1 MRLMVITVVGR
12 DKVGIVAGIS
22 SLLAKYNVNI
32 VDITQTVLRGFFAMI
47 MIVDVEKAKIEV
59 DEIRRKLKEKGEELG
74 VEVNLHSYELIEALN
89 KV

>member
-1 MRLMVITVVGR
+1 MRLMVVTVVGK

-22 SLLAKYNVNI
+22 NVLAKHNVNI

-47 MIVDVEKAKIEV
+47 MIVDVEKSNIGV
-59 DEIRRKLKEKGEELG
+59 DELRKKLKEKGKELG